1 MHKHPQ
7 SNNKRIQHLLPVYI
21 LFPIYAEISYYYDEN
36 SYRFRN
42 SNLVHDLQ
50 SVIEAYTLSP
60 AGHLTSN
67 RERGNGFSWTAMNFQ
82 IFNRR

>member
-7 SNNKRIQHLLPVYI
+7 SNNKRIKYLLGVHV
-21 LFPIYAEISYYYDEN
+21 LFPVYAEISYYYDGN
-36 SYRFRN
+36 SYWFRS

-50 SVIEAYTLSP
+50 SVIEAYMLSP